1 MSAVPTITSTSLPS
15 ASDDWPL
22 GLRPLAPLFDHITS
36 GQDHDSSQSIRSLS
50 SAWLPE
56 SGLSY
61 LYYQDPHEGSEGE
74 VVYAHIS
81 HFVVQ
86 SLMSIVGA
94 HYDRSSLD
102 QSALDTRAQLRIV
115 LDASTGPTE
124 LESDPRKTSI
134 NRLSAVGRTEAAEK
148 LTELMFLI
156 DEDPDEPDLDAD
168 SLIYFAD
175 FLIDEPNFETPVI
188 GIDPEGRVQA
198 EWPVLSQGLLVLN
211 FRQDGLVRFV
221 ALSEPA
227 RPGRERMRV
236 SGTLRKRDALRAVEP
251 FRK

>member
-1 MSAVPTITSTSLPS
+1 MSAVATITSTSLPS

-22 GLRPLAPLFDHITS
+22 GLRPPALLLGHAGPE
-36 GQDHDSSQSIRSLS
+36 QDADSSHSIGNLI
-50 SAWLPE
+50 SAWVE
-56 SGLSY
+56 SGPSS
-61 LYYQDPHEGSEGE
+61 LYYQNPHEGSEAE
-74 VVYAHIS
+74 VVYTHIS
-81 HFVVQ
+81 HSIH
-86 SLMSIVGA
+86 SLMSIYRA
-94 HYDRSSLD
+94 HYARSLLDRN
-102 QSALDTRAQLRIV
+102 ALDTRAQLRIV

-168 SLIYFAD
+168 SLMYFAD

>member
-1 MSAVPTITSTSLPS
+1 MSAVATITSTSLPS

-22 GLRPLAPLFDHITS
+22 GLRPPALLLGHAGPE
-36 GQDHDSSQSIRSLS
+36 QDADSSHSIGNLI
-50 SAWLPE
+50 SAWVE
-56 SGLSY
+56 SGPSS
-61 LYYQDPHEGSEGE
+61 LYYQNPHEGSEAE
-74 VVYAHIS
+74 VVYTHIS
-81 HFVVQ
+81 HSIH
-86 SLMSIVGA
+86 SLMSIYRA
-94 HYDRSSLD
+94 HYARSLLDR
-102 QSALDTRAQLRIV
+102 SALDTRAQLRIV

-168 SLIYFAD
+168 SLMYFAD

-227 RPGRERMRV
+227 RPGKERMRV